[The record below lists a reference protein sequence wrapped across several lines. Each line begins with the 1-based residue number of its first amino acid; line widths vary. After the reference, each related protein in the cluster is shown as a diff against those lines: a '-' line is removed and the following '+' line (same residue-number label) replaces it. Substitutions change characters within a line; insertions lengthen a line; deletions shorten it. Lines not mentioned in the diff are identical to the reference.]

1 MTTSSDDPT
10 SVARPNGGADHPAST
25 TDGAKTAV
33 VTGASSGIGEA
44 VARTL
49 AAAGYHVVVGA
60 RRVDRIT
67 ELATEIGG
75 TGRQLDITD
84 DESVA
89 RFVDGLGRVDVLVN
103 NAGGAK
109 GLDPVA
115 TADLDDWRWMWETNV
130 LGTLRITKA
139 LLPALEASGDG
150 LIVTIT
156 STAALEVYDNGS
168 GYTSA
173 KHAEGVL
180 HRTLRFELLGKP
192 IRLTEI
198 CPGMVETDFSLV
210 RFGGDKERADAVYS
224 GMTPLRADDI
234 AEVVGFVAS
243 RPPHVDLDQIIIRP
257 RDQASSRRNVKT
269 G

>member
-1 MTTSSDDPT
+1 MTAF
-10 SVARPNGGADHPAST
+10 VAG
-25 TDGAKTAV
+25 
-33 VTGASSGIGEA
+33 
-44 VARTL
+44 
-49 AAAGYHVVVGA
+49 
-60 RRVDRIT
+60 
-67 ELATEIGG
+67 
-75 TGRQLDITD
+75 LDTV
-84 DESVA
+84 S
-89 RFVDGLGRVDVLVN
+89 VLVN

-130 LGTLRITKA
+130 IGTLRVTKA

-156 STAALEVYDNGS
+156 SIAALEAYDNGA

-173 KHAEGVL
+173 KHAQGVL

-198 CPGMVETDFSLV
+198 APGMVETDFSLV
-210 RFGGDKERADAVYS
+210 RFDGDQERADAVYQ
-224 GMTPLRADDI
+224 GLTPMVADDV
-234 AEVVGFVAS
+234 AEVIGFVAS
-243 RPPHVDLDQIIIRP
+243 RPPHVNLDLIVLKP
-257 RDQASSRRNVKT
+257 RDQASARRNVKT